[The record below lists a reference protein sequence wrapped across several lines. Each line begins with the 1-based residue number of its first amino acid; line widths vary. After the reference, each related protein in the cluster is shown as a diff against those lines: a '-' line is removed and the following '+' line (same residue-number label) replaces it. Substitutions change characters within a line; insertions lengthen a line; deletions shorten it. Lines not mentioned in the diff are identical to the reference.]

1 MIGKPQTAIRGVFS
15 VGATNV
21 VVRLLGYGKHVLIA
35 AFIGLSTQLDAFY
48 MAFTILSLVILSYGD
63 VFDSLGVPRL
73 VEALRREDEES
84 FNNLAGNFLVF
95 SFLLSLV
102 LGGILL
108 LVAPWASAIAP
119 GFSPEKK
126 EFVYRNL
133 ILLYPIVFFYLP
145 HHAIGS
151 FLRSRRRFLTFYLG
165 ELVFAVVSLLIIF
178 VWRDFPYVVPV
189 SVTGGTLAG
198 FLYVCLAGR
207 THFRFIYRVD
217 RFRMQEIALQ
227 FFRLLPLYLIGYLY
241 LFVDRAFASFLPT
254 GGVSALSYAMLI
266 VMIPS
271 SILIME
277 NVFVTPLAEADERG
291 QMMKHILNGI
301 ILMSVPIAIFTM
313 TYSKQIVKVGLERG
327 VFTAASTDMT
337 ADALRYFAIAIPAIF
352 LSPIMY
358 RLFQILGRLRGIS
371 IVGII
376 SVILNAVLNY
386 LFLKMGSGIKGLAL
400 ATTVSYYIG
409 ICGYFLLLRRL
420 GFRLMRKEVFPVLL
434 IAIISGVLSC
444 AMTFLIPID
453 PGTLLGMITV
463 GGMYLFAVALFY
475 YLTSNEEIRFWR
487 DTVIREII
495 PFRK

>member
-21 VVRLLGYGKHVLIA
+21 AVRLLGYAKHVLIV
-35 AFIGLSTQLDAFY
+35 AFIGLSSQLDAFY
-48 MAFTILSLVILSYGD
+48 MAFTILSLAVLSYGD

-73 VEALRREDEES
+73 VEALRRGDEES
-84 FNNLAGNFLVF
+84 FKELAGNFLGF

-108 LVAPWASAIAP
+108 LVAPWASVIAP

-126 EFVYRNL
+126 EFVYRSL
-133 ILLYPIVFFYLP
+133 MFLYPIVLFYLP

-151 FLRSRRRFLTFYLG
+151 FLRSRRRFLAFYLG

-178 VWRDFPYVVPV
+178 VWRNFPYVVPV
-189 SVTGGTLAG
+189 SVTVGNLAS

-207 THFRFIYRVD
+207 THFRLVYRVD
-217 RFRMQEIALQ
+217 RFRMQEITRL
-227 FFRLLPLYLIGYLY
+227 FFRLLPLYLLGYLY
-241 LFVDRAFASFLPT
+241 LLVDRAFASYLPT

-266 VMIPS
+266 VTIPS

-277 NVFVTPLAEADERG
+277 NVFVTPLAEADERE

-313 TYSKQIVKVGLERG
+313 SYSKPIVKVALQRG

-352 LSPIMY
+352 LSPITY

-376 SVILNAVLNY
+376 SVISNAVLNY
-386 LFLKMGSGIKGLAL
+386 FFLKMGFGIKGLAL
-400 ATTVSYYIG
+400 ATTVSYYVG

-420 GFRLMRKEVFPVLL
+420 GFRLMTKEMFLVLL
-434 IAIISGVLSC
+434 IAMISGVLSC
-444 AMTFLIPID
+444 AMTFLVPFD
-453 PGTLLGMITV
+453 PETLPGLIAV
-463 GGMYLFAVALFY
+463 GAMFLFAISLFY

-487 DTVIREII
+487 DTVIKEIL